1 MKETTLAGAIL
12 LAACANSGG
21 GGGDAGSC
29 DAEATSGLVGEQV
42 SSELGQRAMRLSG
55 ADSLRWIPP
64 DSAVTMD
71 YRPDRLNIEYD
82 RENRVTGIRC
92 G

>member
-1 MKETTLAGAIL
+1 MKETMVAGAML
-12 LAACANSGG
+12 LAACATGG
-21 GGGDAGSC
+21 AGDGDAGSC
-29 DAEATSGLVGEQV
+29 DADGARGLVGEQV
-42 SSELGQRAMRLSG
+42 SSELGQRAMQLSD
-55 ADSLRWIPP
+55 ARSLRWIPP
-64 DSAVTMD
+64 DRAVTMD